1 MLVPSRGDILE
12 WFGLW
17 VEVPELAHFLKD
29 GKQTAIGELETLVV
43 AMSFLVW
50 HQRLRSNQLVV
61 YINNKVRN
69 SALSTGIP
77 MQLHHVDLC
86 ACCNLP

>member
-29 GKQTAIGELETLVV
+29 GKQTAIGELNFGGGDVISCV
-43 AMSFLVW
+43 ASKAEIKSTC
-50 HQRLRSNQLVV
+50 RL
-61 YINNKVRN
+61 
-69 SALSTGIP
+69 
-77 MQLHHVDLC
+77 H
-86 ACCNLP
+86 